1 MCYGKKPQL
10 RRAEISVF
18 TSLGFDCIFRSGCL
32 SHPICK
38 DNTVSIKYQRTS
50 VGSGCASEKKAR
62 DSEKERERELYII
75 LADCSHSDEIIRSK
89 TKTVI
94 GLKKEKALNSVK
106 QV

>member
-1 MCYGKKPQL
+1 MPAERERETE
-10 RRAEISVF
+10 RR
-18 TSLGFDCIFRSGCL
+18 
-32 SHPICK
+32 
-38 DNTVSIKYQRTS
+38 
-50 VGSGCASEKKAR
+50 
-62 DSEKERERELYII
+62 RERELYII

>member
-1 MCYGKKPQL
+1 M
-10 RRAEISVF
+10 
-18 TSLGFDCIFRSGCL
+18 
-32 SHPICK
+32 
-38 DNTVSIKYQRTS
+38 
-50 VGSGCASEKKAR
+50 GSGCASRKSHETVRKR
-62 DSEKERERELYII
+62 ERERELYII